1 MVEARLCSALDI
13 MFYKNIFA
21 RGREARPGQPG
32 MHKILKAKKLPPSE
46 MWSLSIFANVKWV
59 LFICNLD
66 YVSILF
72 LRILNGAR
80 KLDFKVVGWGGR
92 I

>member
-1 MVEARLCSALDI
+1 
-13 MFYKNIFA
+13 
-21 RGREARPGQPG
+21 
-32 MHKILKAKKLPPSE
+32 MHKILKAIKLPPSE

-66 YVSILF
+66 YINFV

-80 KLDFKVVGWGGR
+80 KLDFKVVGRLGGGR